1 MTSAW
6 RDTFE
11 RELHG
16 LSVDAARAAELG
28 ADALGDAREA
38 GVSPGDLFGPAV
50 TYAHQVWSALR
61 DRPDPLA
68 PTDDPRVVLRL
79 DSVGRSYRRREVL
92 RDVSL
97 TVRAGQVVAVVGSN
111 GCGKST
117 LLKICAGLLAPS
129 SGTVERTD
137 RIGYVP
143 QDGGVSPYLSAQ
155 DHFDLFAAA
164 GGMSPE
170 RGRSVG
176 AGLASALGWRPATR
190 QVAGELSGGTRQ
202 KLNLVL
208 GELAAPELLLL
219 DEPYQ
224 GFDHGTYVDFWD
236 QLDRWRDTGTAIVL
250 VTHLLTELDRV
261 DHVLELP
268 TLSEA

>member
-1 MTSAW
+1 MTSTW

-28 ADALGDAREA
+28 ADALSDADDA
-38 GVSPGDLFGPAV
+38 GVPPGDLFGPAV
-50 TYAHQVWSALR
+50 TYAHEVWTALR
-61 DRPDPLA
+61 DQPLPLA
-68 PTDDPRVVLRL
+68 PDTDPRVVLRL

-97 TVRAGQVVAVVGSN
+97 EVSTGQVVAVVGSN

-129 SGTVERTD
+129 CGTVERTA
-137 RIGYVP
+137 RVGYVP

-155 DHFDLFAAA
+155 EHFDLFAAA
-164 GGMSPE
+164 AGMSPE

-176 AGLASALGWRPATR
+176 AGLASALGWRPVPR

-202 KLNLVL
+202 KLNLAL
-208 GELAAPELLLL
+208 GELASPDLLLL

-224 GFDHGTYVDFWD
+224 GFDHGTYVDFWG

-250 VTHLLTELDRV
+250 VTHLLNELDRV
-261 DHVLELP
+261 DQIVELP
-268 TLSEA
+268 TLAEA